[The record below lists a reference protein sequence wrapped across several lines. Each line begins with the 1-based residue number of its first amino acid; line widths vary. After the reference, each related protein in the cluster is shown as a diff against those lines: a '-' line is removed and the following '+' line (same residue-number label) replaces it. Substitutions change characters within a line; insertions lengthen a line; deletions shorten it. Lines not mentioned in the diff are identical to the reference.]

1 VERSA
6 GGAVSLVL
14 GLDVSTTATKAV
26 LMDRAGEVRAVGASE
41 YPYETPRPLWSE
53 QDPALWWE
61 ATQLAVRRALGEA
74 GADGNDVVA
83 VGLTGQMHG
92 LVALDAADRVL
103 RPAILWNDQRT
114 GAECERIR
122 DLVGRERLI
131 AVTGNDALP
140 GFTAPKIL
148 WVRDH
153 EPDVW
158 SRIAHVLLPKDF
170 VRLLLTGERAVDRAD
185 GAGTILFD
193 LAARDWSA
201 EILDALGLDPA
212 WLPPTFEGPEVTG
225 AITAEAAELTGLR
238 AGTPVVAG
246 GGDQAAAAVGVGSV
260 EPGISSLSLGTSG
273 VVFTTTEGP
282 TVEPQGRLH
291 AFCHSVPDRWHL
303 MGVMLSAAGSLR
315 WFRDALAPGV
325 GFDELVGQAAAV
337 PAGSRGLLFLPY
349 LTGERTPHPDPL
361 ARGAFV
367 GLTVSHTRAELT
379 RAVLEG
385 VAFGLRDSLE
395 LLRAIGVEPPGE
407 IRATGGGIQSPLWRR
422 ILADVL
428 GAAIVTTSTAEGAAQ
443 GAATLAAVGAG
454 WFATVQDACRALVRV
469 GDPTEPS
476 AEGAGYEEAYAAY
489 RELYRAL
496 APTFHALRG

>member
-1 VERSA
+1 
-6 GGAVSLVL
+6 VSLVL

-26 LMDRAGEVRAVGASE
+26 LMDEGGEVRAVGASE
-41 YPYETPRPLWSE
+41 YPYETPRALWSE
-53 QDPALWWE
+53 QDPALWWD
-61 ATQLAVRRALGEA
+61 ATQAAIGAALE
-74 GADGNDVVA
+74 GARVDGDAVVA

-92 LVALDAADRVL
+92 LVALDAEDRVL

-114 GAECERIR
+114 GAECDRIR
-122 DLVGRERLI
+122 ELVGRERLI
-131 AVTGNDALP
+131 AITGNDALP

-153 EPDVW
+153 EPEVW
-158 SRIAHVLLPKDF
+158 TRIAHVLLPKDL
-170 VRLLLTGERAVDRAD
+170 VRLRLTGERAVDRAD

-201 EILDALGLDPA
+201 EILDALGIDPG
-212 WLPPTFEGPEVTG
+212 WLPTTFEGPAVTG
-225 AITAEAAELTGLR
+225 SITEDAAELTGLR

-260 EPGISSLSLGTSG
+260 EPGVSSLSLGTSG
-273 VVFTTTEGP
+273 VVFTTTEDP

-291 AFCHSVPDRWHL
+291 AFCHSVPERWHL

-315 WFRDALAPGV
+315 WYRDALAPGV
-325 GFDELVGQAAAV
+325 GFDDLVGEAAAV
-337 PAGSRGLLFLPY
+337 PAGCGGLLFLPY

-361 ARGAFV
+361 ARAAFV

-395 LLRAIGVEPPGE
+395 LLRGIGVEPPGE
-407 IRATGGGIQSPLWRR
+407 IRATGGGIRSALWRQ

-454 WFATVQDACRALVRV
+454 WFESVQDACRALVRV
-469 GDPTEPS
+469 GDPTQPS
-476 AEGAGYEEAYAAY
+476 PDAGAYVEAYARY
-489 RELYRAL
+489 RELYPAL
-496 APTFHALRG
+496 APTFHALGD